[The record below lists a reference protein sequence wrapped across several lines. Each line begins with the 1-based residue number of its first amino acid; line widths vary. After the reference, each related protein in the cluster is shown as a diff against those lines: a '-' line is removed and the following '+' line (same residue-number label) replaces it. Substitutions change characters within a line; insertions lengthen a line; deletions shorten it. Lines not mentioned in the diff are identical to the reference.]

1 MTLNAIS
8 SLSNSAQVV
17 ARSILLVDDDVAAR
31 NRLARRLDSSGMFV
45 TVCADRGEQALS
57 WTDDRHFDAFVVEVA
72 LPDMDGRDLCRL
84 LRRRGVCCP
93 IVMTSRPR
101 ADADVHT
108 VLSLDSGAIDHVV
121 KPLRPEVLMARLRA
135 HLRQYVRRDDATI
148 HVGRFV
154 FHVGMKRLVDVEQNR
169 AVPLTASEAAILKR
183 LYRSD
188 SRFAT
193 RAELLAEVLGY
204 SVEAQTHT
212 VETHVYRLRRKL
224 ERDPSRPEVLVT
236 VPGGYRL
243 QIPARNI

>member
-1 MTLNAIS
+1 MNIS
-8 SLSNSAQVV
+8 VHPAPPKATSVV
-17 ARSILLVDDDVAAR
+17 ARRVLLVDDDAAAR
-31 NRLARRLDSSGMFV
+31 DRLARRLDSSGQFI
-45 TVCADRGEQALS
+45 TDCADRGEQALS

-84 LRRRGVCCP
+84 LRRRGVRCP
-93 IVMTSRPR
+93 ILMTSKPR
-101 ADADVHT
+101 VDADVHA

-148 HVGRFV
+148 HVGRFI
-154 FHVGMKRLVDVEQNR
+154 FHVGMKRLMDVEQR
-169 AVPLTASEAAILKR
+169 KAVPLTASEAAILKR
-183 LYRSD
+183 LYRSE

-224 ERDPSRPEVLVT
+224 ERDPSRPEILVT

-243 QIPARNI
+243 EIPARSV